1 MQDAGTLMYT
11 NLQMPVGSL
20 FLASSARSTLQ
31 VACISYTFRLAI
43 CLDFSRNIYIS
54 DPKKDLSRK
63 KEKKKKKTGNVWVC
77 VQKYQS
83 VPLHFLT
90 INVFYLK
97 KKSTKNSY
105 YT

>member
-43 CLDFSRNIYIS
+43 CLDFPRNIYISDLKKNIS

-63 KEKKKKKTGNVWVC
+63 KEKKKTGNVWVC

-83 VPLHFLT
+83 VPLHK
-90 INVFYLK
+90 IIIIIIK
-97 KKSTKNSY
+97 MGS
-105 YT
+105 